1 MSVDAIIVIAVII
14 AAVVLF
20 IKELFTVDTV
30 ALLILVTLVLTG
42 VVSPNEAA
50 EGFSNNATLTVLF
63 MFILSGALFKTGAL
77 QQFAVRIS
85 SSFKGRYYT
94 SMALLMLFVS
104 FISAF
109 INNTPV
115 VAVFIPV
122 VLQISRV
129 SGIPAS
135 KMLIPVS
142 FATIFGGTC
151 SVIGTSTNIL
161 VSGIAE
167 ANGLPAIPMFQMLP
181 MGLII
186 VGAGMIY
193 MLVVGFRLLPDRSK
207 GKNLEDKFRVVDY
220 LTDVEILPTSPDVG
234 VAIMQSQLANKLELD
249 VIELQRN
256 GSSFSMPS
264 GDMILQA
271 YDVLKVRCDIG
282 KIRAMKEQMKALVN
296 PAVHIGG
303 HDLSGRGSTLVEL
316 IIPSDSDFE
325 GKTLKDVDFRRSFRA
340 APLAIRHREEV
351 LHDHLY
357 SIPLRAG
364 DVILAEIKT
373 HFLEQLRK
381 DERSGKSPFILL
393 SESTLIDFKKKQF
406 AWVMAIVVAV
416 IALAAFEIV
425 PIMIGAI
432 TAVVL
437 LVISKSMTMKEAY
450 ESVSW
455 QVIFLLAGALS
466 LGKAMANS
474 GLDQTIAQ
482 TIIGNLG
489 VFGPVA
495 ILSGLYL
502 ATALLTELMSNNAT
516 AALLAPIAIATAHNL
531 GLSPTPFLMAVTFA
545 ASASFATPIGY
556 QTNTMVYTAGE
567 YKFTD
572 FLKVGSGLGILFW
585 ILATIFIPILFPF

>member
-1 MSVDAIIVIAVII
+1 MSVDAIIVIAVIF

-42 VVSPNEAA
+42 IVSPNEAA

-63 MFILSGALFKTGAL
+63 MFILSAALFKTGAL

-94 SMALLMLFVS
+94 SMALLMLFVA

-186 VGAGMIY
+186 VGVGMTY

-207 GKNLEDKFRVVDY
+207 GKNLEEKFRVVDY

-249 VIELQRN
+249 VIELQRS
-256 GSSFSMPS
+256 GTTFSMPS

-271 YDVLKVRCDIG
+271 HDVLKVRCDIG

-357 SIPLRAG
+357 SIPMKAG

-373 HFLEQLRK
+373 HFVEQLRK

-466 LGKAMANS
+466 LGKAMSNS
-474 GLDQTIAQ
+474 GIDQTIAQ

-502 ATALLTELMSNNAT
+502 ATAVLTELMSNNAT

-585 ILATIFIPILFPF
+585 ILATIFIPIFFPF

>member
-42 VVSPNEAA
+42 IVSPNEAA

-77 QQFAVRIS
+77 QQFAIRIS
-85 SSFKGRYYT
+85 ASFKGRYYT
-94 SMALLMLFVS
+94 SMALLMLFIS

-186 VGAGMIY
+186 VGVGTAY
-193 MLVVGFRLLPDRSK
+193 MLLVGFRLLPDRSK

-234 VAIMQSQLANKLELD
+234 MAIMQSQLANKLELD
-249 VIELQRN
+249 VIELQRS
-256 GSSFSMPS
+256 GTTFSMPS

-271 YDVLKVRCDIG
+271 HDVLKVRCDIG

-357 SIPLRAG
+357 SIPMKAG

-373 HFLEQLRK
+373 HFVEQLRK

-393 SESTLIDFKKKQF
+393 SESTLVDFKKKQF
-406 AWVMAIVVAV
+406 AWVMAIVIAV
-416 IALAAFEIV
+416 IALAAFDIV

-437 LVISKSMTMKEAY
+437 LVISNSMTMKEAY

-466 LGKAMANS
+466 LGKAMSNS

-502 ATALLTELMSNNAT
+502 ATAVLTELMSNNAT

-585 ILATIFIPILFPF
+585 ILATIFIPIFFPF

>member
-42 VVSPNEAA
+42 IVSPNEAA

-63 MFILSGALFKTGAL
+63 MFILSAALFKTGAL

-94 SMALLMLFVS
+94 SMALLMLFVA

-186 VGAGMIY
+186 VGVGMTY

-207 GKNLEDKFRVVDY
+207 GKNLEEKFRVVDY

-249 VIELQRN
+249 VIELQRS
-256 GSSFSMPS
+256 GTTFSMPS

-271 YDVLKVRCDIG
+271 HDVLKVRCDIG

-357 SIPLRAG
+357 SIPMKAG

-373 HFLEQLRK
+373 HFVEQLRK

-466 LGKAMANS
+466 LGKAMSNS

-502 ATALLTELMSNNAT
+502 ATAVLTELMSNNAT

-585 ILATIFIPILFPF
+585 ILATIFIPIFFPF

>member
-1 MSVDAIIVIAVII
+1 
-14 AAVVLF
+14 
-20 IKELFTVDTV
+20 
-30 ALLILVTLVLTG
+30 
-42 VVSPNEAA
+42 
-50 EGFSNNATLTVLF
+50 
-63 MFILSGALFKTGAL
+63 
-77 QQFAVRIS
+77 
-85 SSFKGRYYT
+85 
-94 SMALLMLFVS
+94 
-104 FISAF
+104 
-109 INNTPV
+109 
-115 VAVFIPV
+115 
-122 VLQISRV
+122 
-129 SGIPAS
+129 
-135 KMLIPVS
+135 
-142 FATIFGGTC
+142 
-151 SVIGTSTNIL
+151 
-161 VSGIAE
+161 
-167 ANGLPAIPMFQMLP
+167 MFQMLP

-186 VGAGMIY
+186 VGVGTAY
-193 MLVVGFRLLPDRSK
+193 MLLVGFRLLPDRSK

-234 VAIMQSQLANKLELD
+234 MAIMQSQLANKLELD
-249 VIELQRN
+249 VIELQRS
-256 GSSFSMPS
+256 GTTFSMPS

-271 YDVLKVRCDIG
+271 HDVLKVRCDIG

-357 SIPLRAG
+357 SIPMKAG

-373 HFLEQLRK
+373 HFVEQLRK

-393 SESTLIDFKKKQF
+393 SESTLVDFKKKQF
-406 AWVMAIVVAV
+406 AWVMAIVIAV
-416 IALAAFEIV
+416 IALAAFDIV

-466 LGKAMANS
+466 LGKAMSNS

-502 ATALLTELMSNNAT
+502 ATAVLTELMSNNAT

-585 ILATIFIPILFPF
+585 ILATIFIPIFFPF

>member
-1 MSVDAIIVIAVII
+1 MNPEAILVLIVVAIGVA
-14 AAVVLF
+14 LF
-20 IKELFTVDTV
+20 VKELFTVDTV

-85 SSFKGRYYT
+85 ASFKGHYYT
-94 SMALLMLFVS
+94 STALLMLFIS

-122 VLQISRV
+122 ALQISRV

-135 KMLIPVS
+135 KMLIPIS

-151 SVIGTSTNIL
+151 STIGTSTNIL

-167 ANGLPAIPMFQMLP
+167 ANGLPAVPMFQMLP

-186 VGAGMIY
+186 VGVGTLY
-193 MLVVGFRLLPDRSK
+193 MLVIGFRLLPDRSK
-207 GKNLEDKFRVVDY
+207 GKNLEENFRVVDY
-220 LTDVEILPTSPDVG
+220 ITDVEILTTSPDVG
-234 VAIMQSQLANKLELD
+234 SSIMTSQLVNKLELD
-249 VIELQRN
+249 VIELNRN
-256 GSSFSMPS
+256 GVNFSMPS
-264 GDMILQA
+264 GDMLLQA
-271 YDVLKVRCDIG
+271 KDILKVRCDIG

-296 PAVHIGG
+296 PSVHIGG
-303 HDLSGRGSTLVEL
+303 HELSGRGSTLVEL
-316 IIPSDSDFE
+316 IIQSESDFE

-351 LHDHLY
+351 VHNHLY
-357 SIPLRAG
+357 SIRLKAG

-393 SESTLIDFKKKQF
+393 SENTLVDFKKKEF
-406 AWVMAIVVAV
+406 IGVMAAVVAV
-416 IALAAFEIV
+416 IVLAAFNVV

-432 TAVVL
+432 AAVVL
-437 LVISKSMTMKEAY
+437 LVIAKVMTMKEAY

-466 LGKAMANS
+466 LGKAMSNS
-474 GLDQTIAQ
+474 GLDQTIAS
-482 TIIGNLG
+482 TIIDNLG

-502 ATALLTELMSNNAT
+502 ATAMLTELMSNNAT

-585 ILATIFIPILFPF
+585 ILATIFIPIFFPF